1 MKTYVNSLMNFLD
14 SSVCNFCAVE
24 TIKKELDNAGFEEI
38 KQEKQYVYEFDG
50 EQWSC
55 IEMEVNRV

>member
-1 MKTYVNSLMNFLD
+1 MKTYVNSLMKFLD

-38 KQEKQYVYEFDG
+38 KLADAWNLRKCGKYYF
-50 EQWSC
+50 
-55 IEMEVNRV
+55 